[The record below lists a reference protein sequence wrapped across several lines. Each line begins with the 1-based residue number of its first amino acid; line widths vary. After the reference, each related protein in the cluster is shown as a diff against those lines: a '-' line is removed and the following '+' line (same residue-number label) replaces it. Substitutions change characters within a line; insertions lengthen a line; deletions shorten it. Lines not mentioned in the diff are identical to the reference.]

1 MTTHHQILTAAGVV
15 DVHGSREWAE
25 LVFESMA
32 RTGERPFGI
41 LESQPAMPVPFDSEA
56 INAFCAESTTT
67 LEAACRS

>member
-15 DVHGSREWAE
+15 DVHGSREWAD

-41 LESQPAMPVPFDSEA
+41 LESQPAIPVPFDSA
-56 INAFCAESTTT
+56 AVLDFVNAEGSATCLS
-67 LEAACRS
+67 